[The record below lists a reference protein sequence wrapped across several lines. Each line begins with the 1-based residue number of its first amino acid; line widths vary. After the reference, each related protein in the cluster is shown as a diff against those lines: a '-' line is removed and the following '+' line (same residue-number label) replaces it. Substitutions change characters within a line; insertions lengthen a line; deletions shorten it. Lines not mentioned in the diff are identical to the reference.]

1 MSNVQK
7 LKLVRKSL
15 TMEAAKAIALGLI
28 TAHIDY
34 TNALYVELPES
45 DIRKLQRIQN
55 MTVKIVLGVKKYET
69 GV

>member
-1 MSNVQK
+1 
-7 LKLVRKSL
+7 
-15 TMEAAKAIALGLI
+15 MEAAKAIALGLI